1 MNQDKLPFIPYGQ
14 HTITNEDIDAVV
26 HVLKNEHLTQGSRH
40 QLFEHCLA
48 DFLKVNHVISTN
60 SATSALHIACLA
72 LGLSS
77 GDYCWTSPISFVASA
92 NCALY
97 CGAEIDFVDIDP
109 HTGLICLDA
118 LEDKLSHSLQI
129 NKLPK
134 VVIPVHLAGTSCD
147 MQRLKHL
154 SDIYGFKIIE
164 DASHAVGGS
173 FGNSKVGSCQYS
185 ECSVFSFHPVKIITS
200 GEGGCVTTNNPTLAK
215 KMQSLRSHGITK
227 DSAEFKYKSN
237 DSWYYEQHTLGY
249 NYRLTDL
256 QAALGLSQLQR
267 ITAIIE
273 ERTTI
278 YETYVNQLSDCP
290 LTFLRIPNQS
300 ISSFHLAIIR
310 LHDPSPSH
318 HSNIFKALREAK
330 IGVQLHYLPIH
341 LQPYFRA
348 LGFQIGQYPHAE
360 FYAKNALS
368 LPIYPGLDMAK
379 INYVVSTLTRLLS

>member
-40 QLFEHCLA
+40 QLFERCLA
-48 DFLKVNHVISTN
+48 DFLDVNHVISTN

-72 LGLSS
+72 LGLSP

-109 HTGLICLDA
+109 QTGLICLDA
-118 LEDKLSHSLQI
+118 LEDKLSHAVKI

-147 MQRLKHL
+147 MQRLKYL
-154 SDIYGFKIIE
+154 ADIYGFTIIE

-173 FGNSKVGSCQYS
+173 FDGSKVGSCQYS
-185 ECSVFSFHPVKIITS
+185 DCSVFSFHPVKIITS
-200 GEGGCVTTNNPTLAK
+200 GEGGCVTTNNPILAK
-215 KMQSLRSHGITK
+215 KMQLFRSHGITK

-237 DSWYYEQHTLGY
+237 DGWYYEQHTLGY

-267 ITAIIE
+267 IEEIIQ

-278 YETYVNQLSDCP
+278 YETYVNELSDCP
-290 LTFLRIPNQS
+290 LTFLRVPTKS

-310 LHDPSPSH
+310 LEDPSPLH

-330 IGVQLHYLPIH
+330 IGVQLHYMPIH
-341 LQPYFRA
+341 LQPYFRN
-348 LGFQIGQYPHAE
+348 LGFQIGQFPHAE
-360 FYAKNALS
+360 FYAKNAIS
-368 LPIYPGLDMAK
+368 LPIYPGLDWK
-379 INYVVSTLTRLLS
+379 NISYVVSTLTRLLS